1 MTAWHDRQP
10 LSRRQVRNSQR
21 EAEADAVFSAARI
34 QTEEAP
40 FGNFASTLPEASDS
54 GESDR
59 FESDEAPTVSNTIV
73 PGGRRAQRLAAESAN
88 QDEGSF
94 RVREFRARDESLV
107 ADENEH
113 NGSTPIFGSPAR
125 PSMPEG
131 LPSALAFLP
140 SATVPVADETQAAEE
155 RAPASDEAASTTAES
170 AVVEPISDVEVP
182 AGRPLTRRELRAL
195 EAAREAADTEAD
207 PAEAGPSFAPPI
219 LFTPAAD
226 VTVTDAPAADVDTV
240 DYSPAAA
247 TIFDA
252 PVLGSPVFTVPA
264 PEAPAFESSAVE
276 APAFEAPAFETPA
289 FETPA
294 AEAPGF
300 ESSAF
305 DASAF
310 DASSFSVET
319 SAFGQKF
326 DLSAPPETPVVL
338 GDLAPP
344 TGVPLGT
351 SPTELPTLADL
362 LAPSEQPVVPQSSDA
377 PSAFVPQFSLA
388 DYPAPTPIIDAI
400 ASDRGVDVIPA
411 PHSAPVGHWTM
422 QQAIDD
428 VTQGGTSTTSRDL
441 STATGPITSNALVL
455 PSIPDGA
462 DLSVPF
468 ATATGEVLITGSI
481 SLPSTLGTTG
491 AHPARYDHSDLDAII
506 DAADRDD
513 IEGDSAPVRA
523 IRAVST
529 HTSPRDVISMSRKS
543 EGNRLPIV
551 LAITAGTMMVS
562 VTVLVVVGFIFGTF

>member
-40 FGNFASTLPEASDS
+40 LASFGSAHPENSAMN
-54 GESDR
+54 EPDR
-59 FESDEAPTVSNTIV
+59 FDSSETPTVSNPIV
-73 PGGRRAQRLAAESAN
+73 PGGRRAQRLAAESA
-88 QDEGSF
+88 QAESSF
-94 RVREFRARDESLV
+94 RVREFRVREEPAV
-107 ADENEH
+107 ADDAD
-113 NGSTPIFGSPAR
+113 SDSLPRFATPLR
-125 PSMPEG
+125 PLMPEG

-140 SATVPVADETQAAEE
+140 SATPADNGRDETAVAEGDHSLVAHSDLSSGAVE
-155 RAPASDEAASTTAES
+155 SSDTAVAGDIPDEATSVAEL
-170 AVVEPISDVEVP
+170 PT
-182 AGRPLTRRELRAL
+182 GRPLTRRELRAL
-195 EAAREAADTEAD
+195 EAAREAAESAPTQPESE
-207 PAEAGPSFAPPI
+207 PNFAPPI
-219 LFTPAAD
+219 LFA
-226 VTVTDAPAADVDTV
+226 
-240 DYSPAAA
+240 
-247 TIFDA
+247 
-252 PVLGSPVFTVPA
+252 PA
-264 PEAPAFESSAVE
+264 PEPVEQESFVDSGLLPAEEPSALPVLE
-276 APAFEAPAFETPA
+276 H
-289 FETPA
+289 
-294 AEAPGF
+294 
-300 ESSAF
+300 S
-305 DASAF
+305 
-310 DASSFSVET
+310 
-319 SAFGQKF
+319 F
-326 DLSAPPETPVVL
+326 DLSAPPEAPVVL

-344 TGVPLGT
+344 TGIPLGT
-351 SPTELPTLADL
+351 SPTELPTLAEL
-362 LAPSEQPVVPQSSDA
+362 LAPADPQAFLQA
-377 PSAFVPQFSLA
+377 PAPEAPAAFVPQFSLA
-388 DYPAPTPIIDAI
+388 DYPAPTPLNDAI
-400 ASDRGVDVIPA
+400 ASDRGVDVVQA

-428 VTQGGTSTTSRDL
+428 VTQGGTATTSRDL
-441 STATGPITSNALVL
+441 STATGPITSNALVM
-455 PSIPDGA
+455 PSIPTGA

-491 AHPARYDHSDLDAII
+491 SHPARYDHSDLDAII

>member
-40 FGNFASTLPEASDS
+40 LASFGSTHPENSAMN
-54 GESDR
+54 EPDR
-59 FESDEAPTVSNTIV
+59 FDSSETPTVSNPIV
-73 PGGRRAQRLAAESAN
+73 PGGRRALRLAAESA
-88 QDEGSF
+88 QAESSF
-94 RVREFRARDESLV
+94 RVREFRVREEPAV
-107 ADENEH
+107 ADDA
-113 NGSTPIFGSPAR
+113 SSDSLPRFATPLR
-125 PSMPEG
+125 PLMPEG

-140 SATVPVADETQAAEE
+140 SATPADDGRAETAVAEGDHNLAAHGELSSGAVESSETAVAGDTPDETSSVAEL
-155 RAPASDEAASTTAES
+155 PT
-170 AVVEPISDVEVP
+170 
-182 AGRPLTRRELRAL
+182 GRPLTRRELRAL
-195 EAAREAADTEAD
+195 EAARET
-207 PAEAGPSFAPPI
+207 AESAPTQPESEPSFAPPI
-219 LFTPAAD
+219 LFA
-226 VTVTDAPAADVDTV
+226 
-240 DYSPAAA
+240 
-247 TIFDA
+247 
-252 PVLGSPVFTVPA
+252 PA
-264 PEAPAFESSAVE
+264 PETVVQASFVASELLPAEEPSAQPVLE
-276 APAFEAPAFETPA
+276 H
-289 FETPA
+289 
-294 AEAPGF
+294 
-300 ESSAF
+300 S
-305 DASAF
+305 
-310 DASSFSVET
+310 
-319 SAFGQKF
+319 F
-326 DLSAPPETPVVL
+326 DLSAPPEAPVVL

-344 TGVPLGT
+344 TGSPLGT
-351 SPTELPTLADL
+351 SPTELPTLAEL
-362 LAPSEQPVVPQSSDA
+362 LAPAEPQAFLQA
-377 PSAFVPQFSLA
+377 PAPEAPAPEAPAAFVPQFSLA
-388 DYPAPTPIIDAI
+388 DYPAPTPLNDAI
-400 ASDRGVDVIPA
+400 ASDRGVDVVQA

-428 VTQGGTSTTSRDL
+428 VTQGGTAPTSRDL
-441 STATGPITSNALVL
+441 STATGPITSNALVM
-455 PSIPDGA
+455 PSIPTGA

-491 AHPARYDHSDLDAII
+491 SHPARYDHSDLDAII